1 MKKVVIFIV
10 LFGVFTQIQAQNI
23 KVYKVEQRKY
33 ASEYY
38 GERVKTSYIEGVEFI
53 KDYNVKKLKT
63 VEAILEFKKKYS
75 NIDLTEE
82 SFRDI
87 VEFMREHHLQ
97 TSIKKV
103 DEAVDIDNLSKSDI
117 KKQIRRKGSVQI
129 LGWDSSISSV
139 TPLKDEYK
147 IYLEK
152 KKYVEDADTG
162 KIEKKESAYV
172 LSPEYTAYFLSEK
185 SEEIPVKEIPISEVL
200 KAKKYYLG
208 SKKEDLIVYNASDE
222 KYVLPDLEK
231 YREEYSSFPI
241 YIIFEYQSN
250 KYIVSKWYL
259 ESEIV
264 KAYLPKGSKYSN
276 QVITSQSFSLGI
288 LTFETRLSK
297 LIEKGV
303 APTLEDIEKKSK
315 QIITIY
321 NQANKYLPQLEKY
334 MKMYLRYRNRM
345 SSKDVREWK
354 SIVNKLTSI
363 DKEAKTILE
372 ELDNKYQLRLAA
384 TASHFEV
391 FADNR
396 EMIQDAITM
405 SNVAISNWY
414 SN

>member
-1 MKKVVIFIV
+1 M
-10 LFGVFTQIQAQNI
+10 
-23 KVYKVEQRKY
+23 
-33 ASEYY
+33 
-38 GERVKTSYIEGVEFI
+38 
-53 KDYNVKKLKT
+53 
-63 VEAILEFKKKYS
+63 
-75 NIDLTEE
+75 
-82 SFRDI
+82 
-87 VEFMREHHLQ
+87 
-97 TSIKKV
+97 
-103 DEAVDIDNLSKSDI
+103 
-117 KKQIRRKGSVQI
+117 
-129 LGWDSSISSV
+129 
-139 TPLKDEYK
+139 
-147 IYLEK
+147 
-152 KKYVEDADTG
+152 
-162 KIEKKESAYV
+162 
-172 LSPEYTAYFLSEK
+172 
-185 SEEIPVKEIPISEVL
+185 
-200 KAKKYYLG
+200 
-208 SKKEDLIVYNASDE
+208 
-222 KYVLPDLEK
+222 
-231 YREEYSSFPI
+231 
-241 YIIFEYQSN
+241 
-250 KYIVSKWYL
+250 
-259 ESEIV
+259 